1 MSIKLPTGINESVAL
16 ALAEDVGAGDVTAN
30 LIDRDT
36 NAKAKV
42 ITREFCI
49 LCGTAWF
56 DEVFQQLDPAIKI
69 TWMHQDG
76 DECAPDSQLCTIEG
90 NARKI
95 LTGERAALNFLQ
107 TLSATATTT
116 HAYASELASSKT
128 EILDTRKTIPG
139 LRLAQK
145 YAVTIGGGSNHRIG
159 LYDQVL
165 IKENHIVACGSIK
178 SAVHNARE
186 LYNDLKIE
194 VETENLDEFEQALAA
209 EADIIMLD
217 NFSLEDMRTA
227 VECCAGKSKLEVSG
241 NVTIESLTAIAAT
254 GVDYISSG
262 ALTKNIN
269 SIDLSM
275 RFSL

>member
-1 MSIKLPTGINESVAL
+1 MSVKLPQGINQAVEQ
-16 ALAEDVGAGDVTAN
+16 ALAEDIGAGDVTAN
-30 LIDRDT
+30 LIDHDT
-36 NAKAKV
+36 LAQATV

-49 LCGTAWF
+49 LCGTPWF
-56 DEVFQQLDPAIKI
+56 DAVFKQLDPSINIAWKQ
-69 TWMHQDG
+69 QDG
-76 DECAPDSQLCTIEG
+76 DACSADSTLCTIEG

-116 HAYASELASSKT
+116 HHYAKALEGYET
-128 EILDTRKTIPG
+128 RILDTRKTIPG

-145 YAVTIGGGSNHRIG
+145 YAVKIGGGSNHRIG

-165 IKENHIVACGSIK
+165 IKENHIVACGSIS
-178 SAVHNARE
+178 SAVNRARE
-186 LYNDLKIE
+186 LYTDLKIE
-194 VETENLDEFEQALAA
+194 VETENLDEFEQALQAN
-209 EADIIMLD
+209 ADIIMLD

-227 VECCAGKSKLEVSG
+227 VKKCAGKSKLEVSG
-241 NVTIESLTAIAAT
+241 NVTIESLAEIAAT

-262 ALTKNIN
+262 ALTKNIT